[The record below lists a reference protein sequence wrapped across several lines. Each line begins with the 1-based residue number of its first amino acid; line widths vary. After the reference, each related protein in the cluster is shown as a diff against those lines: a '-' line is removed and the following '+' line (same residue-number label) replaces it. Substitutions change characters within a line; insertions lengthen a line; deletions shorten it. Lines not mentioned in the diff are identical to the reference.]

1 MREWCDVTIVPG
13 RRETGP
19 SGAMTR
25 PINSADTWPNVMR
38 GASRMP
44 ARIRRSS
51 TPEASPLPGGLGITG
66 EHGYVRIVG
75 RRRATI
81 LRDGFVIH
89 SRAMEDHLRAYPA
102 VDDVCVIG
110 VPHDMLGELMGACIV
125 PVPSLVRVADVFPLT
140 GNRRRKRRA
149 RERARALDHTAITGS
164 T

>member
-1 MREWCDVTIVPG
+1 MLSWARKPA
-13 RRETGP
+13 ETRC
-19 SGAMTR
+19 SC
-25 PINSADTWPNVMR
+25 
-38 GASRMP
+38 
-44 ARIRRSS
+44 
-51 TPEASPLPGGLGITG
+51 TPEAFIPAGDPDII
-66 EHGYVRIVG
+66 EE
-75 RRRATI
+75 
-81 LRDGFVIH
+81 DGN
-89 SRAMEDHLRAYPA
+89 AE